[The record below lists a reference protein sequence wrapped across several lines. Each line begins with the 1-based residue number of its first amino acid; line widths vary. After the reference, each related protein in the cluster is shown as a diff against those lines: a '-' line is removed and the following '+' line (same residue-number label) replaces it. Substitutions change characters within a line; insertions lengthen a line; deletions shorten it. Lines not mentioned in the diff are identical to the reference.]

1 MREWGAVGVLFLLFP
16 FNYNYN
22 SRVKILFVAKNN
34 FIAAAM
40 CATIAAVCVFFRAVH
55 LKIIVSVPRL
65 NSIKNFFAVELFVF
79 VYVCAFDMC
88 I

>member
-1 MREWGAVGVLFLLFP
+1 MWFFFHYVYNKNTKRENQESEKWVCECAMGWVREWGAVGVLFLLFP

-40 CATIAAVCVFFRAVH
+40 CATIAAVCVCFFV
-55 LKIIVSVPRL
+55 
-65 NSIKNFFAVELFVF
+65 LFT
-79 VYVCAFDMC
+79 
-88 I
+88 